1 MTRSGPMAQH
11 ERIPSLDAMRGV
23 ALFGILFVNMTWFTG
38 FAVMSSEERAGLGT
52 QAIDDVVY
60 WLVHCFVDGKFWSL
74 FALLFGVGFAVQL
87 ERGATP
93 ARFVRRMTILLVIGL
108 LHAIFV
114 WFGDIVSLYT
124 ATGFILLLFARCRA
138 RALVICAVALLLTPI
153 VVNAGWLAV
162 ELATRTPG
170 ADIVDPGHGPAALLV
185 GFSDGSYGDA
195 LRSNWAFLVERWV
208 LAVYTSRFPALL
220 GMFLLGFA
228 AVRYGMA
235 YEAARHT
242 KAARRLLA
250 WGLLV
255 GLVANAFLAFNAA
268 PLRPPTWFGWTCAT
282 IGAVGIPALAL
293 AYASGL
299 LLAYETMA
307 GRRILRLFA
316 PAGRM
321 SLTNYLAQSII
332 GVLLFYGC
340 GLGWW
345 GRFGITWSCG
355 YIVVLFT
362 VQSLASAWWLSVFEY
377 GPVEWLWRCLTY
389 GRWLS
394 LRRRKGQDAVDVG
407 AQFDSIVR
415 TR

>member
-1 MTRSGPMAQH
+1 MTHSGPIAQH
-11 ERIPSLDAMRGV
+11 ERITSLDALRGV

-38 FAVMSSEERAGLGT
+38 FAVMSPEERAGLGT
-52 QAIDDVVY
+52 KAIDDVVY
-60 WLVHCFVDGKFWSL
+60 WLVHCLVDGKFWSL

-114 WFGDIVSLYT
+114 WFGDIVSLY
-124 ATGFILLLFARCRA
+124 AAIGFTLLLFARCRA
-138 RALVICAVALLLTPI
+138 RALVIGAVALLLTPI
-153 VVNAGWLAV
+153 VVNAVWLAI
-162 ELATRTPG
+162 ELATRAPG
-170 ADIVDPGHGPAALLV
+170 AELVDPGHGPAALLV
-185 GFSDGSYGDA
+185 GFSDGSYGVA

-208 LAVYTSRFPALL
+208 LALYTSRFPTLL

-228 AVRYGMA
+228 AVRSGMV
-235 YEAARHT
+235 YEVARHA

-250 WGLLV
+250 WGLVV
-255 GLVANAFLAFNAA
+255 GLVANAFLASDAA
-268 PLRPPTWFGWTCAT
+268 PLRPPTWFGWICAT
-282 IGAVGIPALAL
+282 IGAVGVPSLSV
-293 AYASGL
+293 AYAGGL
-299 LLAYETMA
+299 LLAYETKA
-307 GRRILRLFA
+307 GRRLLHLFE

-321 SLTNYLAQSII
+321 SLTNYIAQSII
-332 GVLLFYGC
+332 GVLLFYGF

-355 YIVVLFT
+355 YIIVLFA
-362 VQSLASAWWLSVFEY
+362 VQSLASAWWLSVFEH

-394 LRRRKGQDAVDVG
+394 LRRWKSHDAVDVA
-407 AQFDSIVR
+407 AQPDSIVR
-415 TR
+415 SP